1 VTVYLLSDALLFP
14 DPREAEPDGLLA
26 IGGDLR
32 PERVLLAYAL
42 GIFPWSS
49 AGEPLMWWSPAPRA
63 TLAPGEIRVGRS
75 LRKTIRRGR
84 FRVSLDRAFEA
95 VMDACALPRPGQEG
109 TWITPELR
117 RTFVAL
123 HRVGLAHSAE
133 VWREDRLV
141 GGVYGLALGA
151 AFCGES
157 MFAAEDDASKVGFVA
172 LAEQLRRW
180 GFTMI
185 DCQVESAHLRRFGA
199 VPVEREEF
207 LRRLADA
214 VARPGKLGAWSLDP
228 DLQGGPAVSPAPQ
241 DIAEGTAAAEA
252 ERTRGPPA
260 PAPGGLLHEA

>member
-1 VTVYLLSDALLFP
+1 MTVYLLSDALLFP

-95 VMDACALPRPGQEG
+95 VIDACALPRPGQEG

-133 VWREDRLV
+133 VWDEERLV

-172 LAEQLRRW
+172 LVEQLRRW

-199 VPVEREEF
+199 RPLEREEF

-214 VARPGKLGAWSLDP
+214 IVRPGRLGAWSLDP
-228 DLQGGPAVSPAPQ
+228 DLQGRPASPCDDKDMSNRA
-241 DIAEGTAAAEA
+241 DHSAATA
-252 ERTRGPPA
+252 TPGG
-260 PAPGGLLHEA
+260 PAPGASGPLHEA

>member
-1 VTVYLLSDALLFP
+1 MTVYLLNEALLFP

-32 PERVLLAYAL
+32 PERVVLAYAL

-49 AGEPLMWWSPAPRA
+49 VGQPLMWWSPAPRA

-84 FRVSLDRAFEA
+84 FRLSLDRAFEA
-95 VMDACALPRPGQEG
+95 VIDACALPRPGQEG

-117 RTFVAL
+117 RTFLDL

-185 DCQVESAHLRRFGA
+185 DCQVESDHLRRFGA
-199 VPVEREEF
+199 LPLGREEF

-214 VARPGKLGAWSLDP
+214 VVRPGKIGAWSLDP
-228 DLQGGPAVSPAPQ
+228 DLQGRPAVSPAPQ
-241 DIAEGTAAAEA
+241 DISEETDATEAAQAA
-252 ERTRGPPA
+252 PA
-260 PAPGGLLHEA
+260 PAPGGPLHEA